1 MKCALDGCNCNV
13 EPKAGNDRRGRQPKY
28 CLAHRGDY
36 RNRYNAVKAMAVA
49 DGIIDQGPDAFAG
62 IRLRF
67 EDENERPD
75 PKYWT
80 SKQKGCIALRNSVS
94 DIFIDWGQ
102 GRRTKAQVYA
112 ILKNKTEVIE

>member
-13 EPKAGNDRRGRQPKY
+13 EPKTGARGRQPKY
-28 CLAHRGDY
+28 CRAHRGDY

-49 DGIIDQGPDAFAG
+49 DGIIDPGPDALEG

-67 EDENERPD
+67 ENDNERPD

-80 SKQKGCIALRNSVS
+80 SKVKGYVALRNSVS
-94 DIFIDWGQ
+94 DIFIDWCF